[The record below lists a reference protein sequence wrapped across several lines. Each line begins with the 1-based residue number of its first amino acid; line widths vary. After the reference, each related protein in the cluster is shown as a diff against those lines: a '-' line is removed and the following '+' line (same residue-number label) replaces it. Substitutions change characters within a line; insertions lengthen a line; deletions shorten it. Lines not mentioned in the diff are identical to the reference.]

1 MNETKK
7 EGTALRKKMNYREK
21 LMNAKNNGSFS
32 VFFMMMPSVFLLCVV
47 SIYPFLWLFKY
58 VFYDY
63 NGFIAYFT
71 GFDNFKRV
79 LNDSIYWNSVLHTF
93 EYAVLK
99 LIIILPLALV
109 VAVLLSQK
117 LKGSNFYRG
126 VYFLPTV
133 ISAAVY
139 SLIFYF
145 IFASYNGV
153 LNGLLS
159 TLGIIDRPVDW
170 LGSSKTA
177 MNSIIVVAVWGGFG
191 NYMILFLSGLSSIP
205 EDVYESARIDG
216 ANRLSIFFKITLP
229 LLGPM
234 LKVILML
241 AITTALKDYESILVL
256 TGGGPNNRTQVMFS
270 YIYTL
275 CFGNDSTNTSIQI
288 GYGAVLSIISALIIG
303 IITVIYLR
311 ISKKLDDLY

>member
-1 MNETKK
+1 METKTK
-7 EGTALRKKMNYREK
+7 NNLSFKEK
-21 LMNAKNNGSFS
+21 LEHAKSNGSIS
-32 VFFMMMPSVFLLCVV
+32 VWLMMFPSIFLLCIV
-47 SIYPFLWLFKY
+47 SIYPFCWLIKY

-63 NGFIAYFT
+63 NGFVAYFI
-71 GFDNFKRV
+71 GFNNFKRA
-79 LNDSIYWNSVLHTF
+79 LTDQIYWTSVMHTF

-99 LIIILPLALV
+99 LVVILPLALA
-109 VAVLLSQK
+109 VAVLLNQK
-117 LKGSNFYRG
+117 IKGSNFLRAI
-126 VYFLPTV
+126 YFLPTI
-133 ISAAVY
+133 ISAAIY

-153 LNGLLS
+153 LNGMLQ
-159 TLGIIDRPVDW
+159 TIGIIDKPIDW
-170 LGSSKTA
+170 LGSSSTA

-191 NYMILFLSGLSSIP
+191 NYMILFISGLNSISD
-205 EDVYESARIDG
+205 EVYESAQIDG
-216 ANRLSIFFKITLP
+216 ANAITTFFKITLP

-275 CFGNDSTNTSIQI
+275 CFGSDSVSTNVQI
-288 GYGAVLSIISALIIG
+288 GYGAVLSVISAMIIG
-303 IITVIYLR
+303 VVTVIYLK

>member
-1 MNETKK
+1 
-7 EGTALRKKMNYREK
+7 
-21 LMNAKNNGSFS
+21 MNAKKNRVIQKNFIYEKFKNAKSNDSIS
-32 VFFMMMPSVFLLCVV
+32 VFLMMLPSVFLLGVV

-63 NGFIAYFT
+63 NGFKAYYI
-71 GFDNFKRV
+71 GFDNFIRAFS
-79 LNDSIYWNSVLHTF
+79 DEIYWQSVLHTF
-93 EYAVLK
+93 EYSIMK

-109 VAVLLSQK
+109 LSVLLTQK
-117 LKGSNFYRG
+117 LRGSNLYRG
-126 VYFLPTV
+126 IYFLPTV

-159 TLGIIDRPVDW
+159 ACGIIKTPIDW

-177 MNSIIVVAVWGGFG
+177 MSSIVIVAVWGGFG
-191 NYMILFLSGLSSIP
+191 NYMILFISGLSSIS
-205 EDVYESARIDG
+205 EDVYESAKIDG
-216 ANRLSIFFKITLP
+216 ANKISIFFRITIP

-275 CFGNDSTNTSIQI
+275 CFGSDSVGSNIQI
-288 GYGAVLSIISALIIG
+288 GYGAVLSVISAIIIG

-311 ISKKLDDLY
+311 ISKKLDDIY

>member
-1 MNETKK
+1 MKTKRDI
-7 EGTALRKKMNYREK
+7 AIPKKSFSEK
-21 LMNAKNNGSFS
+21 LKQAKSNGSFS
-32 VFFMMMPSVFLLCVV
+32 IFFMMLPAVFLLAVV

-58 VFYDY
+58 IFYDY
-63 NGFIAYFT
+63 NGFKAYYI
-71 GFDNFKRV
+71 GLDNFQRAFS
-79 LNDSIYWNSVLHTF
+79 DQIYWESVLHTF
-93 EYAVLK
+93 EYSIMK
-99 LIIILPLALV
+99 LVIILPLALV
-109 VAVLLSQK
+109 LAVLLSNK
-117 LKGSNFYRG
+117 LWGSNFYRG

-153 LNGLLS
+153 LNGILE
-159 TLGIIDRPVDW
+159 TIGVIKQPIDW

-177 MNSIIVVAVWGGFG
+177 MSSIVIVAVWGGFG
-191 NYMILFLSGLSSIP
+191 NYLILFISGLSSIS
-205 EDVYESARIDG
+205 EDVYESAKIDG
-216 ANRLSIFFKITLP
+216 ANRFNIFFRITLP

-270 YIYTL
+270 YIYNL
-275 CFGNDSTNTSIQI
+275 CFGSDSVGTNIQI
-288 GYGAVLSIISALIIG
+288 GYGAVLSIISAVIIA

-311 ISKKLDDLY
+311 ISKKLDDIY